1 MRNRL
6 AQLGQRLP
14 VVSYI
19 KVQSRTLH
27 LSSMRCIDGWLV
39 FSSLALLALG
49 WLMVSSASVA
59 VAEFLSNNAQH
70 YAIRQGVF
78 AVLGLLIAFLVSQ
91 VPLAFIQK
99 HGLVFLSFAFI
110 LLGSVLLIGRE
121 INGSTRWISFG
132 FFNLQ
137 TSEVAKICLIIYMAS
152 YLTRHIKHVRETF
165 TGFIK
170 PLLLVLLYGSL
181 LIFQPDYGSLVV
193 VIAAVMG
200 MVFLAGVKLKH
211 FLLVLLTAIAGLVFI
226 AVMEPYRVERL
237 TSFTDP
243 WSHQF
248 NSGYQLTQ
256 ALIAF
261 GRGHWVGLG
270 LGNSVQKLF
279 YLPEAHTD
287 FIFSILA
294 EELGLV
300 GGLLTLALF
309 VVLISRIF
317 LIGRKCELVGHFFSA
332 YLCYGLGV
340 IFATQVLVNIGVN
353 TGLLPTKGLTLPLIS
368 YGGSSLL
375 ASGMMLGLIFR
386 ADYERRKQVFQ
397 EQTDEQPPI

>member
-6 AQLGQRLP
+6 AKLRFRLP
-14 VVSYI
+14 IFSYL
-19 KVQSRTLH
+19 KTQSHTLH
-27 LSSMRCIDGWLV
+27 LSSMRYLDGWLV
-39 FSSLALLALG
+39 LSSLTLLALG
-49 WLMVSSASVA
+49 WIMVSSASVA

-70 YAIRQGVF
+70 YAIRQGIF
-78 AVLGLLIAFLVSQ
+78 AVLGLLVTFLVSQ
-91 VPLAFIQK
+91 APLAFIK
-99 HGLVFLSFAFI
+99 KYGHVFLLVAFI
-110 LLGSVLLIGRE
+110 LLTLVLLVGRE
-121 INGSTRWISFG
+121 VNGSTRWISLG

-152 YLTRHIKHVRETF
+152 YLSRQLQQVRETF
-165 TGFIK
+165 SGFIK
-170 PLLLVLLYGSL
+170 PLFLVLAYGGL

-193 VIAAVMG
+193 VMAAVMG
-200 MVFLAGVKLKH
+200 MVFLAGVRLQH
-211 FLLVLLTAIAGLVFI
+211 FLLVLLVAVLGLAFI
-226 AVMEPYRVERL
+226 AIMEPYRVERL

-243 WSHQF
+243 WSNQF

-294 EELGLV
+294 EELGLI
-300 GGLLTLALF
+300 GGLITLALF
-309 VVLISRIF
+309 VVFISRIF
-317 LIGRKCELVGHFFSA
+317 LIGRRCELIGHFFSA

-340 IFATQVLVNIGVN
+340 IFATQVMVNLGVN

-368 YGGSSLL
+368 YGGSSLV
-375 ASGMMLGLIFR
+375 ASGMMLGFIFR
-386 ADYERRKQVFQ
+386 ADYERRKQHYL
-397 EQTDEQPPI
+397 EHST